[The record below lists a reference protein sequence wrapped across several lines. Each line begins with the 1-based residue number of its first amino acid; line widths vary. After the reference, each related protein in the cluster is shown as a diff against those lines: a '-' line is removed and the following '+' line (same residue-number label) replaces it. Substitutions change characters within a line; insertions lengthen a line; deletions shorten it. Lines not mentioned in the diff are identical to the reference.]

1 MAIKKS
7 ELYSAIWKSCDE
19 LRGGMEPSEYKNYI
33 LTLLFVKYVSDK
45 YLGVSSNYA
54 EVIVPKDASFES
66 LKSLRG
72 KSNIGE
78 GINKILAR
86 LAQEN
91 DLEGIINAADFDDDA
106 KLGSGQEKIDK
117 LTNLINIFN
126 DDKLNF
132 KANRAS
138 GDDIIGDAYEYL
150 MKNFAKESGKDKGQ
164 FYTPAEVSRIIAKI
178 IGISGATKESQTLYD
193 MACGSGSL
201 LIRAADEAPI
211 PITIYGQEKID
222 ATGGL
227 AKMNLVLHNKATG
240 TIWAGKNTMSNPQTP
255 SGGMGLAQYD
265 FCVANPPFSDK
276 AWMQGVTPS
285 KDERFKYYDAY
296 PPKKNGDYAWLLHFI
311 YSLKPET
318 GKGAIIL
325 PHGVLFRGNAEETLR
340 TAIIKK
346 HYIKGIIGL
355 PSNLFFGT
363 GISACII
370 VLDKENAEDRMGI
383 FMIDASHGFVKD
395 GNKNRLRECDI
406 HKIVTTFLAQDESD
420 PKYARMISFEEI
432 KGNGY
437 TLNIPRYIDSS
448 IPEDTQDISAHLL
461 GGIPNAD
468 IDALKKYWDVL
479 PTLKRTLIASFNRDG
494 YSTIT
499 VPKDEIRKAIFSNDE
514 FMNYGK
520 YVDEHLAKWI
530 SAVRPMML
538 GIKVGDK
545 PKEFIHVISEMILSM
560 FSEVSL
566 IEKYDVY
573 QALMEYWESIMQDDL
588 YALVAD
594 GWKAGNDKDIEYKK
608 KKDGTLT
615 TTIKSFE
622 GRIIPKAILIA
633 EYFSVEQEAVDKLTA
648 ELDEVTALMGTMIE
662 EQGDEDGL
670 LSNVVDKGKIT
681 KDRLK
686 KRIKEIKDDDDYTDE
701 LEQLQTY
708 QKLTDSESSYKSA
721 LKEAQKALDEAL
733 FRKYPELTLDEIKHL
748 VIEEKWCGTIGDA
761 VEKIYTAISNGLAAR
776 IMGLFERYEET
787 LPTLKDAV
795 GTYES
800 KVETHL
806 KRMGFKW

>member
-45 YLGVSSNYA
+45 YLGISSNYA
-54 EVIVPKDASFES
+54 DVVVPNDASFES
-66 LKSLRG
+66 LKALRG
-72 KSNIGE
+72 KPNIGE

-106 KLGSGQEKIDK
+106 KLGSGQEKVDK
-117 LTNLINIFN
+117 LTNLINIF
-126 DDKLNF
+126 DDEKLNF

-164 FYTPAEVSRIIAKI
+164 FYTPAEVSRVMAKI
-178 IGISGATKESQTLYD
+178 IGISGATRESQTLYD

-255 SGGMGLAQYD
+255 SGGTGLAQYD

-276 AWMQGVTPS
+276 AWMQGVTLS

-311 YSLKPET
+311 YSMKPET

-325 PHGVLFRGNAEETLR
+325 PHGVLFRGNSEETLR

-346 HYIKGIIGL
+346 KYIKGIIGL

-370 VLDKENAEDRMGI
+370 VLDKENTENRTGI
-383 FMIDASHGFVKD
+383 FMIDARRGFVKD

-406 HKIVTTFLAQDESD
+406 HKIVTTFLTQDESD
-420 PKYARMISFEEI
+420 PKYARMVPFDEI
-432 KGNGY
+432 ESNGY

-448 IPEDTQDISAHLL
+448 TPEDKQDISAHLQ

-468 IDALKKYWDVL
+468 IDALRKYWTVM
-479 PTLKRTLIASFNRDG
+479 PTLKETLIAPFTRDG
-494 YSTIT
+494 YSTIA

-514 FMNYGK
+514 FLNYGK

-530 SAVRPMML
+530 ADVRPMMDA
-538 GIKVGDK
+538 IKIGDK
-545 PKEFIHVISEMILSM
+545 PKEFIRIISEKILST
-560 FSEVSL
+560 FAEVSL

-573 QALMEYWESIMQDDL
+573 QALMEYWETTMQDDL
-588 YALVAD
+588 YSLVAD
-594 GWKAGNDKDIEYKK
+594 GWKAGNDIDIEYKK

-615 TTIKSFE
+615 TTLKSFE
-622 GRIIPKAILIA
+622 GRLIPKAILIS
-633 EYFSVEQEAVDKLTA
+633 EYFSAEQEAIDKLSV
-648 ELDEVTALMGTMIE
+648 ELGEIASLMETMIE
-662 EQGDEDGL
+662 EHGNDDGL

-681 KDRLK
+681 KDRIK
-686 KRIKEIKDDDDYTDE
+686 KRIKEIKDDDNYADE
-701 LEQLQTY
+701 IEQLQAY
-708 QKLTDSESSYKSA
+708 QKLMDSESSYKAA

-733 FRKYPELTLDEIKHL
+733 FKKYPELTLDEIKHL
-748 VIEEKWCGTIGDA
+748 VIDEKWCGTIGDA

-776 IMGLFERYEET
+776 ILELYERYEET
-787 LPTLKDAV
+787 LPSLKEAV
-795 GTYES
+795 NTYES
-800 KVETHL
+800 KVEAHL
-806 KRMGFKW
+806 KRMGFVW